1 MNVKKILALVCAG
14 LLSLSLSA
22 CGGAPADTSS
32 PAPTDSDSAESI
44 TFVLSRR
51 DEWLSSLVD
60 AASSAAAELGVNL
73 RVVDC
78 QYSDA
83 KAIQYT
89 RDARNAGEQVVILNL
104 TDINQAAPMIE
115 AAGDMKIVLVNTPP
129 DDVSRLNENVV
140 FVGSDESA
148 AGRFQGEALAA
159 YFKDAGQTSVR
170 YLLFNGIL
178 GQPSTNN
185 RTASALQALEENG
198 VAASEAAAPM
208 PADYDRDKAANFMES
223 LLSGK
228 VEYDCVISNNDAM
241 ALGVIDALERAGLDP
256 SEKPIVGI
264 DCTASGA
271 EAVADGKML
280 MTVYQNAS
288 GQGRSAVQAAVN
300 LLRGR
305 PVDENTGYQ
314 VEASNPYILYVPF
327 EPVTA
332 DNVAQYR

>member
-1 MNVKKILALVCAG
+1 MNVKKVLALLCAG
-14 LLSLSLSA
+14 LLSLSMTA
-22 CGGAPADTSS
+22 CGGTSAPA
-32 PAPTDSDSAESI
+32 APDPPDPNAETV

-60 AASSAAAELGVNL
+60 AAASAAAELGVNL

-78 QYSDA
+78 QYNNA

-89 RDARNAGEQVVILNL
+89 KDAHSAGEQVIILNL
-104 TDINQAAPMIE
+104 TDINQSAPMIE
-115 AAGDMKIVLVNTPP
+115 AAGDMKVVLVNTPP
-129 DDVSRLNENVV
+129 DDMNRLNENVV

-148 AGRFQGEALAA
+148 AGHFQGEALAA
-159 YFKDAGQTSVR
+159 CFKDAGKTAVR

-185 RTASALQALEENG
+185 RTASALQALAANG
-198 VAASEAAAPM
+198 VTASEAAAPV
-208 PADYDRDKAANFMES
+208 PADYDRAKAMNAMEA
-223 LLSGK
+223 LLADK

-241 ALGVIDALERAGLDP
+241 ALGVIDALEHAGLDP

-280 MTVYQNAS
+280 MTVYQNAA

-300 LLRGR
+300 LLRGN
-305 PVDENTGYQ
+305 PMDENTGYQ
-314 VEASNPYILYVPF
+314 VEASNPYVLYVPF